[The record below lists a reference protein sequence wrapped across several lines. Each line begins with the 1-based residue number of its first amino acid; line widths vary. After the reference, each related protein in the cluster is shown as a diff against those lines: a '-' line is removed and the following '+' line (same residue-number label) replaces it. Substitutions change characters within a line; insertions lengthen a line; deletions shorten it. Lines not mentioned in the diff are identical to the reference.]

1 MAENFGGSEAE
12 NAPVPVFQA
21 LILFGPFDAQI
32 LRRRVADNAHAAEIA
47 EDLVAQAAQ
56 ICRSEIVSHM
66 LDPHRGTLLETS
78 RLLGRRVF
86 TLGVAW
92 MVTSHAAFRNRIV
105 AELLAATAFP
115 DWNRQ
120 HFIDTAEMMAAVAIG
135 YDWSKDVMTVRQR
148 ETVVEGIARLG
159 LHPGLGS
166 LKGASGWT
174 TAGTNWTLVCSG
186 GLVAAA
192 ALLRDDL
199 TDLCA
204 EVLDLALPILQSGLD
219 QFDAGGGWPEGAT
232 YGEYGVR
239 YAILAQE
246 ALQEAGLMQ
255 RKPASRD
262 GWLRHWHFQRAM
274 VGPSGMVFNA
284 GDSLATPE
292 RSPVAGWFARRDGG
306 REAAAWQWETPG
318 KPHAFD
324 LLWYNAPPAPE
335 SAGSEPRRQVFDAGY
350 AMLRHGSSYLA
361 VRTGRNRTNHAHLDL
376 GSFVLEIG
384 AQRLVCDLGRGDYA
398 AAGYFD
404 PQKRFSHFAAQT
416 RAHNLAFAQE
426 QSLDAKA
433 ETIVDEAEEARFA
446 IEVSDPASPFRHL
459 RAFQLDA
466 NAAIVADLL
475 TPRDALSPAVTWQC
489 HTQMPVEAVDGAI
502 RFGGPAEGLSARLLS
517 PSGTAL
523 TLAPMAGDMPQ
534 PIPVTRITATLP
546 VPADGLL
553 VACLFCHDAHRPDL
567 AGLSGWL
574 TRIARARWPDVPAMK
589 RERVDG

>member
-1 MAENFGGSEAE
+1 M
-12 NAPVPVFQA
+12 
-21 LILFGPFDAQI
+21 ILFGPSGAQT
-32 LRRRVADNAHAAEIA
+32 LRRRVADSAHAAEIA
-47 EDLVAQAAQ
+47 EGIVEQAAD
-56 ICRSEIVSHM
+56 ICRSEIISHV
-66 LDPHRGTLLETS
+66 LDPQRGMLLETS

-86 TLGVAW
+86 TLGAAW
-92 MVTSHAAFRNRIV
+92 MVTGHAAFRNRIV

-135 YDWSKDVMTVRQR
+135 YDWSKDVMTGGQR

-186 GLVAAA
+186 GLIVAA

-199 TDLCA
+199 APLCT

-219 QFDAGGGWPEGAT
+219 QFDAAGGWPEGAT
-232 YGEYGVR
+232 YGEYGAR
-239 YAILAQE
+239 YAVLAQE
-246 ALQEAGLMQ
+246 ALQEAGLAQ
-255 RKPASRD
+255 RRPAAKG
-262 GWLRHWHFQRAM
+262 GWLRHPEFQRAM
-274 VGPSGMVFNA
+274 VGPSGMTFNA

-292 RSPVAGWFARRDGG
+292 RSPVAGWFAQRDGD
-306 REAAAWQWETPG
+306 RAAAAWQWETPG

-324 LLWYNAPPAPE
+324 LIWYNSPRAAE
-335 SAGSEPRRQVFDAGY
+335 SAGEVPRRQVFDAGY
-350 AMLRHGSSYLA
+350 AVLRHGDSYLA

-384 AQRLVCDLGRGDYA
+384 AQRLACDLGRGDYA
-398 AAGYFD
+398 AEGYFD
-404 PQKRFSHFAAQT
+404 PQKRFSHFLAQT
-416 RAHNLAFAQE
+416 SAHNLVFAQE
-426 QSLDAKA
+426 QSIDAQA
-433 ETIVDEAEEARFA
+433 ETIVDEADAARFA

-466 NAAIVADLL
+466 DAAIVADFLI
-475 TPRDALSPAVTWQC
+475 PRNALSPAVTWQC
-489 HTQMPVEAVDGAI
+489 HTQIPVEAVDGAV
-502 RFGGPAEGLSARLLS
+502 RFRGPTEGLCASLLS
-517 PSGTAL
+517 PLGTAL
-523 TLAPMAGDMPQ
+523 TIAPVAGDMQQ
-534 PIPVTRITATLP
+534 PITVTRMTATLP
-546 VPADGLL
+546 VPADGLF
-553 VACLFCHDAHRPDL
+553 VACLFCHDAYRPDL

-574 TRIARARWPDVPAMK
+574 TRIARDRWPDVHAMK